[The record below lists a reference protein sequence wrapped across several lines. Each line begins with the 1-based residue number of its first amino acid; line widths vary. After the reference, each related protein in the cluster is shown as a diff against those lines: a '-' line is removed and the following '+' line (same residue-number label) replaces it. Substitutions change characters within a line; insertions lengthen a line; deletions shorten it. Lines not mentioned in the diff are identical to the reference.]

1 MKNKLSIKNFFKK
14 IKILKDDNAVRKSDL
29 SKEIDEIESKMN
41 NATLLGQTILSDKLN
56 GLLSDLKREQDI
68 LKDVDTDELKFI
80 YLEQLKK
87 YIKSV
92 ENKITK
98 IVNLEDYE
106 RIIPEKNAE
115 EILKYK
121 NANIFDKYIVV
132 FNDTTNFMENSKVK
146 EEVERV
152 RKEARDPIV
161 FGCFYNEV
169 TINNNKVKQ
178 PGDKLYFITEWEDED
193 CDISLSEIIEKSIE
207 YKGKWEDIEAETID
221 DLIEKKEDEQ

>member
-1 MKNKLSIKNFFKK
+1 M
-14 IKILKDDNAVRKSDL
+14 
-29 SKEIDEIESKMN
+29 
-41 NATLLGQTILSDKLN
+41 SDKLN

-106 RIIPEKNAE
+106 RLIPEKNAE

-121 NANIFDKYIVV
+121 NTNIFDKYIVV
-132 FNDTTNFMENSKVK
+132 FNDTTNFMETSKVK

-152 RKEARDPIV
+152 RNEARDPIV

-178 PGDKLYFITEWEDED
+178 PGDKLYFITEWEDKD

-221 DLIEKKEDEQ
+221 DLIEKKEDE

>member
-1 MKNKLSIKNFFKK
+1 MKNELSIRKFFKK
-14 IKILKDDNAVRKSDL
+14 IKLLKDNNTIRKSDL
-29 SKEIDEIESKMN
+29 SKEMKEIESKMS
-41 NATLLGQTILSDKLN
+41 NAKALGQTILVDKLN

-68 LKDVDTDELKFI
+68 LEKVDSDGLRFI

-92 ENKITK
+92 ENKVTK

-106 RIIPEKNAE
+106 RIIPEDNTK

-121 NANIFDKYIVV
+121 DSNIFDKYIVV
-132 FNDTTNFMENSKVK
+132 FNDTTSLMENSKVK

-152 RKEARDPIV
+152 RKEAKDPIV

-169 TINNNKVKQ
+169 TISGNKVKQ

-193 CDISLSEIIEKSIE
+193 CNITLSEIIDKSIE
-207 YKGKWEDIEAETID
+207 YKGHLEDIEIETID
-221 DLIEKKEDEQ
+221 DLIEKKEDE

>member
-1 MKNKLSIKNFFKK
+1 MKNKLSIKKFFKK
-14 IKILKDDNAVRKSDL
+14 IKILKDDNSIRKSDL
-29 SKEIDEIESKMN
+29 YHELQEIKSKISSAK
-41 NATLLGQTILSDKLN
+41 ALGQTILVDKLN

-68 LKDVDTDELKFI
+68 LEKVDSEGLKFI

-92 ENKITK
+92 ENKVTK

-106 RIIPEKNAE
+106 RIIPENNVK

-152 RKEARDPIV
+152 KDEAKDPIV

-169 TINNNKVKQ
+169 TVNGNKVKQ

-193 CDISLSEIIEKSIE
+193 CNISLSEIIDKSIE
-207 YKGKWEDIEAETID
+207 YKGELDEIELETID
-221 DLIEKKEDEQ
+221 DLIAKEDE

>member
-1 MKNKLSIKNFFKK
+1 MKNKLSIRKFFKK
-14 IKILKDDNAVRKSDL
+14 IKILKDDNSVRKSDL
-29 SKEIDEIESKMN
+29 YHELQEIEIKINSAK
-41 NATLLGQTILSDKLN
+41 ALGQTILVDKLN

-68 LKDVDTDELKFI
+68 LESVDNDGLKFV

-106 RIIPEKNAE
+106 RIIPEKNVK

-121 NANIFDKYIVV
+121 NANIFDKYVVV

-169 TINNNKVKQ
+169 TVSGNKVKQ

-193 CDISLSEIIEKSIE
+193 CNISLSEIIEKSIE
-207 YKGKWEDIEAETID
+207 YKGEWEDIELETID
-221 DLIEKKEDEQ
+221 DLIEKKEDE

>member
-1 MKNKLSIKNFFKK
+1 MKNKLSIRKFFKK
-14 IKILKDDNAVRKSDL
+14 IKILKDDNSVRKSDL
-29 SKEIDEIESKMN
+29 YHELQEIESKIN
-41 NATLLGQTILSDKLN
+41 NAKALGQTILVDKLN

-68 LKDVDTDELKFI
+68 LETVDNDGLKFV

-106 RIIPEKNAE
+106 RIIPEKNVK

-121 NANIFDKYIVV
+121 NANIFDKYVVV

-169 TINNNKVKQ
+169 TISGNKVKQ

-193 CDISLSEIIEKSIE
+193 CNISLSEIIEKSIE
-207 YKGKWEDIEAETID
+207 YKGEWEDIELETID
-221 DLIEKKEDEQ
+221 DLIEKKEDE